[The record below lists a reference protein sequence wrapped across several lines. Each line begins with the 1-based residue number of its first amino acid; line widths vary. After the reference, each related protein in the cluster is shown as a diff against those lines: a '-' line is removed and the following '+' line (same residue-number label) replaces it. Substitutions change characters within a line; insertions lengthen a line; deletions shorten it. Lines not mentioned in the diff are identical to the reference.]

1 VDLTG
6 RVMEV
11 DRTLNEVKTS
21 LESPMPEVAV
31 KDTIKQAMTGLELV
45 VTVHINSIN
54 GVDSDEATDSQYSPA
69 LTKAPTLR
77 P

>member
-1 VDLTG
+1 MVDLTG

-31 KDTIKQAMTGLELV
+31 KDTIKQAMMGLGLV
-45 VTVHINSIN
+45 VTVHIDSLN
-54 GVDSDEATDSQYSPA
+54 GV
-69 LTKAPTLR
+69 R
-77 P
+77 

>member
-1 VDLTG
+1 MVDLTG

-45 VTVHINSIN
+45 VTVHIDSLN
-54 GVDSDEATDSQYSPA
+54 GV
-69 LTKAPTLR
+69 R
-77 P
+77 